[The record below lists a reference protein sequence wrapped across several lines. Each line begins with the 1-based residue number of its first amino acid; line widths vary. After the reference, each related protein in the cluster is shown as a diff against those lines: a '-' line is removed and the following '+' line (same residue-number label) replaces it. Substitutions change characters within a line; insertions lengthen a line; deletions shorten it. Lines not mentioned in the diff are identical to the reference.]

1 MNVPLKLGLF
11 VTALV
16 AVFGAAAALGNGVDQ
31 VVTSKPD
38 SMEHDK
44 ESDGSMKAGPMDHT
58 PGGLQVA
65 ENGYRFILDAT
76 ARNADPQARVSFKI
90 LGPNGNAVTKYA
102 TLHDKDLHLIVA
114 KRDLSGFQHV
124 HPTLGE
130 DGIWTAEVALT
141 PGQWRAFADFD
152 PAGKDPQLTLGADL
166 SVAGDFEAIPLPKPS
181 RTYEVDGYTVTL
193 DGDVK
198 AGQESE
204 LTLTIAK
211 DGKPITDL
219 EPYLAAYGHLVA
231 LRVGDLAYLH
241 VHPDGEPGDGKT
253 KPGPQVTFFAQ
264 VPSAGSYRLYLDFK
278 HGGVVRT
285 AEFTVDTSGTTEHD
299 EEESTHGH

>member
-16 AVFGAAAALGNGVDQ
+16 AVFGAAAALGNGVDP
-31 VVTSKPD
+31 VIASKP
-38 SMEHDK
+38 
-44 ESDGSMKAGPMDHT
+44 APMDHDDESAAPMNHA

-65 ENGYRFILDAT
+65 ENGYRFALDEVS
-76 ARNADPQARVSFKI
+76 READPRAEVSFKI
-90 LGPNGNAVTKYA
+90 LGPDDKPLKKYSS
-102 TLHDKDLHLIVA
+102 LHDKDLHLIVA

-124 HPTLGE
+124 HPVLAD
-130 DGIWTAEVALT
+130 DGTWTAEIALT

-166 SVAGDFEAIPLPKPS
+166 SVAGDVEAKPLPTPS
-181 RTYEVDGYTVTL
+181 RTAEVDGYTVTL

-198 AGQESE
+198 VGQESE
-204 LTLTIAK
+204 LTVTIAQ
-211 DGKPITDL
+211 DGQPVTDL

-231 LRVGDLAYLH
+231 LRAGDLAYLH
-241 VHPDGEPGDGKT
+241 VHPGGEPGDGRT
-253 KPGPQVTFFAQ
+253 RPGPEVTFFAQ

-278 HGGVVRT
+278 HGGTVRT
-285 AEFTVDTSGTTEHD
+285 AEFTVE
-299 EEESTHGH
+299 GHS

>member
-1 MNVPLKLGLF
+1 MNVLLKLGLF

-31 VVTSKPD
+31 VVTAKPE
-38 SMEHDK
+38 SMEHGE
-44 ESDGSMKAGPMDHT
+44 ESTGSMSAEPMDHT

-65 ENGYRFILDAT
+65 ENGYRFVLDAT
-76 ARNADPQARVSFKI
+76 AREADPQAKVSFKI
-90 LGPNGNAVTKYA
+90 LGPNGKALTTYA

-124 HPTLGE
+124 HPTLDA
-130 DGIWTAEVALT
+130 DGTWIAEVALT

-166 SVAGDFEAIPLPKPS
+166 SVAGDFETTPLPKPS

-193 DGDVK
+193 TGDVE
-198 AGQESE
+198 AGTQSK

-211 DGKPITDL
+211 DGEPVTDL

-253 KPGPQVTFFAQ
+253 KPGPKVTFFAQ

-278 HGGVVRT
+278 HGGTVRT
-285 AEFTVDTSGTTEHD
+285 AEFTVEVSG
-299 EEESTHGH
+299 HGH